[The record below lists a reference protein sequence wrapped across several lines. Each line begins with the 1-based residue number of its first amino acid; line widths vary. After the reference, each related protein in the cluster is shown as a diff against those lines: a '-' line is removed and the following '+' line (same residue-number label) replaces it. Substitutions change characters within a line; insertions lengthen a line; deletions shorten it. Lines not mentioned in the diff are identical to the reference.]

1 MGPAPTLILKAGD
14 KLAELDRCPGDF
26 EAWIAAGFGPSAGP
40 VEVVDV
46 RTGAL
51 PAAPE
56 ACRRVVV
63 TGSAAMVTDLAP
75 WSEATAAWLR
85 RAVAAG
91 TPVLGICFG
100 HQLLAHALGGR
111 VGDNPR
117 GVEVG
122 TVEVE
127 LTAAARQDR
136 LFGGLPTRFA
146 ANMSHRQA
154 VLALPPGAV
163 RLASTAADPNAAFA
177 CAPAAWGVQ
186 FHPEFDAAVTRAH
199 VDHYRP
205 ALSDAGL
212 VADALRDAVIET
224 PVSRGVLARFAALD
238 AGPRG

>member
-1 MGPAPTLILKAGD
+1 MKIGILETGRPPEDLAAAHGDYPSMFARLI
-14 KLAELDRCPGDF
+14 
-26 EAWIAAGFGPSAGP
+26 
-40 VEVVDV
+40 
-46 RTGAL
+46 GA
-51 PAAPE
+51 AAPE
-56 ACRRVVV
+56 FSFRAYAALDGEIPESPRDCDGWIV
-63 TGSAAMVTDLAP
+63 TGSRFGVYDDLP
-75 WSEATAAWLR
+75 WMRALKAFLR
-85 RAVAAG
+85 RTVEARV
-91 TPVLGICFG
+91 PLVGICFG

-212 VADALRDAVIET
+212 VADALRDAVGET
-224 PVSRGVLARFAALD
+224 PVSRGVLARFAAFD